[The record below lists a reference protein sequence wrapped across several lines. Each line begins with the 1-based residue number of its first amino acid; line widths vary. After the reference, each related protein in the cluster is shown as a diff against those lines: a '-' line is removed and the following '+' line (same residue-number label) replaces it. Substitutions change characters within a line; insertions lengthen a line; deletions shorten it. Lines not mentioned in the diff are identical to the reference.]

1 MKKLVLMIA
10 LVAAVFSSQ
19 AQLNM
24 TFRSKLTYSGA
35 LSNVGG
41 IAVNGHEYALV
52 GWEQGLSI
60 VDVTNPDSI
69 YERYNVPGPTSIW
82 REVKTFGNYVYV
94 TTEGSGGQ
102 FEGLTIVNL
111 GDLPATINST
121 YHHTYKGD
129 GAIANQIVTIHALH
143 IDEGYVYLYG
153 TNLFNG
159 AALICNLNID
169 PWNPVYVGNTSG
181 ADPNYI
187 HDGYVR
193 NDTLYACHIYTPGY
207 LSIMDV
213 TDKANPV
220 ELNTQSTPD
229 QFTHNS
235 WLNDEGTVVFT
246 TDEVD
251 DSFLAAY
258 DISDP
263 FNIQFLDQFQTAP
276 GSQAIVHNTH
286 TLNNYEVVSWY
297 KEGVVVVDVAR
308 PDNLIEVGHYD
319 TSPLSGGGFDGAWGV
334 YPYLPSGNL
343 LITDISEG
351 LFVVSPAYVR
361 ACYLEGLVTDSV
373 TTLPINGAL
382 VTIVS
387 SVFIEKTNLA
397 GIYKTGIATAG
408 LYDVTVTKQGY
419 LSKTIYGVQLTNGV
433 VTNLN
438 VELFPLVMISITGN
452 VTNALTGAVIPNAVV
467 SLKGSNGTFNAN
479 ADVAGNFTVSGF
491 YPGTY
496 DVSCGKWGF
505 IEYCSSGIIVNAG
518 GSINLQLMP
527 GYYDDFSVNLGW
539 ITGAAASTTSGIW
552 VREVPIETIGNNNTI
567 ANPGVDNATDCG
579 EISFVTGNGGGN
591 AGNDDVDGGWV
602 TLTSPVFDL
611 TGYVNPKVYYSR
623 WFFNQQSGG
632 NSPNDSLTVYI
643 TNGTQT
649 VLIDNVGYNPNTIGQ
664 WIDVNKTLNTYITS
678 SATMK
683 LIVRVEDKTP
693 GNVTEGAFDKFQI
706 VDGTL
711 SLNEIDLASNTI
723 QSFPNPFNNTT
734 DVAYHFNK
742 VNASSK
748 VVVTDVI
755 GQTVATYTVTA
766 TTGKTEIGQD
776 FNAGVY
782 FIQLK
787 DDTAVYQTL
796 KVVKT
801 K

>member
-1 MKKLVLMIA
+1 MKKLVL
-10 LVAAVFSSQ
+10 LVACLITFYSSH

-35 LSNVGG
+35 LSNIGG
-41 IAVNGHEYALV
+41 FAINGHEYALV

-69 YERYNVPGPTSIW
+69 YIRYNVPGPTSIW
-82 REVKTFGNYVYV
+82 REVKTFGNYAYV

-102 FEGLTIVNL
+102 YEGLTIVNL
-111 GDLPATINST
+111 GDLPTTINNT

-129 GAIANQIVTIHALH
+129 GAIANQIQTIHALH

-153 TNLFNG
+153 SNLFNG
-159 AALICNLNID
+159 AAIICDLNID
-169 PWNPVYVGNTSG
+169 PWNPVYVGNTSN

-251 DSFLAAY
+251 DSYLAAY
-258 DISDP
+258 DITDP

-343 LITDISEG
+343 LISDISEG
-351 LFVVSPAYVR
+351 LFVVTPTYIR
-361 ACYLEGLVTDSV
+361 ACYLEGVVTDSV
-373 TTLPINGAL
+373 TTMPINGAL
-382 VTIVS
+382 VNIVS
-387 SVFIEKTNLA
+387 SVFNENTNLS
-397 GIYKTGIATAG
+397 GVYKTGIATAG
-408 LYDVTVTKQGY
+408 LYDVTFSHAGY
-419 LSKTIYGVQLTNGV
+419 YPKTIYGVQLNNGI
-433 VTNLN
+433 VTTLN
-438 VELFPLVMISITGN
+438 VELVPIVAITITGN
-452 VTNALTGAVIPNAVV
+452 VTNALTGAIIPNAVV
-467 SLKGSNGTFNAN
+467 NLNGSNGNYN
-479 ADVAGNFTVSGF
+479 SYADAAGNFSVSGF

-505 IEYCSSGIIVNAG
+505 IENCYSGISVSAG

-527 GYYDDFSVNLGW
+527 GYYDDFSVDLGW
-539 ITGAAASTTSGIW
+539 TTTAAASTTSGNW
-552 VREVPIETIGNNNTI
+552 VREAPIETTGNNNII
-567 ANPGVDNATDCG
+567 ANPGIDNSTDCG
-579 EISFVTGNGGGN
+579 EIAFVTGNGGGG

-623 WFFNQQSGG
+623 WFFNQQAGG
-632 NSPNDSLTVYI
+632 NQPNDSLTVYL

-649 VLIDNVGYNPNTIGQ
+649 VLIDNVGYNANTIGQ
-664 WIDVNKTLNTYITS
+664 WIDVNKTISTYITPTAS
-678 SATMK
+678 MQ
-683 LIVRVEDKTP
+683 LFVRVEDKTP

-711 SLNEIDLASNTI
+711 SVNDIEVSSNSI
-723 QSFPNPFNNTT
+723 QSFPNPFNNIS
-734 DVAYHFNK
+734 VIVYHFANI
-742 VNASSK
+742 NSSSK
-748 VVVTDVI
+748 VAITDVI
-755 GQTVATYTVTA
+755 GQNVATYAVTD
-766 TTGKTEIGQD
+766 TDGKIQIGQNL
-776 FNAGVY
+776 NAGVY
-782 FIQLK
+782 FVQLK
-787 DDTAVYQTL
+787 DDVTIYKTL

>member
-1 MKKLVLMIA
+1 MIA
-10 LVAAVFSSQ
+10 LISAMFSSQ

-24 TFRSKLTYSGA
+24 TFRSKLTYTGDLA
-35 LSNVGG
+35 NVGG
-41 IAVNGHEYALV
+41 FAINGHEYALV

-69 YERYNVPGPTSIW
+69 YERYNVPGPSSIW
-82 REVKTFGNYVYV
+82 REVKTFGNYAYV

-102 FEGLTIVNL
+102 YEGLTIINL
-111 GDLPATINST
+111 GDLPTTINST

-129 GAIANQIVTIHALH
+129 GAINNQIVTIHALH
-143 IDEGYVYLYG
+143 IDAGYVYLYG
-153 TNLFNG
+153 TNLFGG
-159 AALICNLNID
+159 AAIICDLNTD

-181 ADPNYI
+181 ADPKYI

-207 LSIMDV
+207 LSIIDV
-213 TDKANPV
+213 TDKTNPV

-251 DSFLAAY
+251 DSYLAAY
-258 DISDP
+258 DITDP
-263 FNIQFLDQFQTAP
+263 FNIQFLDKFQTAP

-297 KEGVVVVDVAR
+297 KEGVVIVDAAR

-319 TSPLSGGGFDGAWGV
+319 SSPLSGGGFDGAWGV

-351 LFVVSPAYVR
+351 LFVVTPTYMR

-373 TTLPINGAL
+373 TTLPINGANVNI
-382 VTIVS
+382 VT
-387 SVFIEKTNLA
+387 SVFNETTNLS

-419 LSKTIYGVQLTNGV
+419 FAKTIFGVQLTNGV

-438 VELFPLVMISITGN
+438 IELVPLASITITGN
-452 VTNALTGAVIPNAVV
+452 VTNALTGAVIPNATVV
-467 SLKGSNGTFNAN
+467 LNGINGTFNAN
-479 ADVAGNFTVSGF
+479 ADVAGNFTVTGF
-491 YPGTY
+491 YPGSY
-496 DVSCGKWGF
+496 DVNCGKWGF
-505 IEYCSSGIIVNAG
+505 VEYCDSGTVINSG
-518 GSINLQLMP
+518 GSVSIQLMP
-527 GYYDDFSVNLGW
+527 GYYDDFSVDLGW
-539 ITGAAASTTSGIW
+539 TTTATAATTSGNW
-552 VREVPIETIGNNNTI
+552 VREVPVETVGNFNII
-567 ANPGVDNATDCG
+567 ANPGVDVSNDCG
-579 EISFVTGNGGGN
+579 DKAFVTGNGGGN
-591 AGNDDVDGGWV
+591 AGDDDVDGGMV

-611 TGYVNPKVYYSR
+611 TGYVNPTVYYSR
-623 WFFNQQSGG
+623 WFFNQASGG
-632 NSPNDSLTVYI
+632 NAANDSLTVYI

-649 VLIDNVGYNPNTIGQ
+649 VLIDNVGYNQNTIGK
-664 WIDVNKTLNTYITS
+664 WIDVNKVLNTYITP
-678 SATMK
+678 SATMQ
-683 LIVRVEDKTP
+683 LIVHVEDKAP
-693 GNVTEGAFDKFQI
+693 GNVTEGGFDKFQI

-711 SLNEIDLASNTI
+711 SVNETNAAATTI
-723 QSFPNPFNNTT
+723 QSFPNPFEGTT
-734 DVAYHFNK
+734 EIRYHFAKSNT
-742 VNASSK
+742 AAQ
-748 VVVTDVI
+748 VVITDVI
-755 GQTVATYTVTA
+755 GKTIATYRITDTD
-766 TTGKTEIGQD
+766 GKMEIGKD
-776 FNAGVY
+776 LNAGVY
-782 FIQLK
+782 FVQLK
-787 DDTAVYQTL
+787 DNAAVYQTL